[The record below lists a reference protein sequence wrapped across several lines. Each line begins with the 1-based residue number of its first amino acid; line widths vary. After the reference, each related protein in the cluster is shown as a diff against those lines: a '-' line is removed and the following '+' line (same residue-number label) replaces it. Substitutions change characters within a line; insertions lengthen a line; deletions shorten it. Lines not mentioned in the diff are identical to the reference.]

1 MRWEHYMIRQC
12 KTAPR
17 AVVDGWPTEGYDF
30 DESTAVRDGAFVGLA
45 VDEDNQEALTSQRV
59 WKWA

>member
-1 MRWEHYMIRQC
+1 MIRQC